1 MDTLLKTKLIEI
13 AKKRISKDDVSH
25 DFQHTYRVLLNA
37 ERIAKIEGGDLDI
50 IIPAALFHDIIV
62 YPKNSELDKK
72 FKSQEDS
79 AKEAKKILN
88 SIEEYPKYKIDKVA
102 RAIKDCSFSRG
113 ILPEFIESKIL
124 QDADKLESTGLISIM
139 RTYSSAGQMKK
150 PFYNPKDPFC
160 IKRKPDN
167 EKYALDLF
175 YTRLLLAKERMH
187 TQTAKKMAIKK
198 HEALINFLKGL
209 KEELG

>member
-13 AKKRISKDDVSH
+13 SKKRISKDDVSH

-139 RTYSSAGQMKK
+139 RTYSSAGQM
-150 PFYNPKDPFC
+150 N
-160 IKRKPDN
+160 R
-167 EKYALDLF
+167 AS
-175 YTRLLLAKERMH
+175 
-187 TQTAKKMAIKK
+187 
-198 HEALINFLKGL
+198 
-209 KEELG
+209 